1 MPGGS
6 DIRELYRLAADARRM
21 AEASGVTPAERADL
35 LEVERR
41 WLALARKDDL
51 RSISADAVAA
61 RASASRRRSTSR
73 RSARSAGVTPDA
85 SAMRRASAARR

>member
-1 MPGGS
+1 MPGGA
-6 DIRELYRLAADARRM
+6 DIKDFFRLAADARRM

-51 RSISADAVAA
+51 RSISADASGA
-61 RASASRRRSTSR
+61 R
-73 RSARSAGVTPDA
+73 
-85 SAMRRASAARR
+85 